1 MVWRWERCRIFS
13 DTCDFA
19 ICRHGANDAAQGGV
33 SDAPQTAVAA
43 HKYSINAMVS
53 RFTVQAFAS
62 GFLSAFGHNPKFA
75 IRDLSGEINFDPEH
89 IEKSTMHLVIRATS
103 LSVTDNIS
111 DKDRREI
118 EGEMRDKV
126 LEIAKYPEIAQPAR
140 SDPPTESTRN
150 GRGYRRDAAG
160 LRRVLVATN
169 GLRHQAR
176 LGCRRR
182 PQGERRSQVHVRHR
196 RAPVKLTSTPL
207 PLKIP
212 HFHRDSR
219 NFCASD

>member
-1 MVWRWERCRIFS
+1 MPFS
-13 DTCDFA
+13 NNKDV
-19 ICRHGANDAAQGGV
+19 AQGGV

-126 LEIAKYPEIAQPAR
+126 LEIAKYPEIVFDVADVTMSKADDGQANVILNGQLSLHGVTHQQKVPATVVVTGEMLR
-140 SDPPTESTRN
+140 AFGEFSLRQTDYGIKPVSAVGGGLKVKDEVKFTF
-150 GRGYRRDAAG
+150 DIAA
-160 LRRVLVATN
+160 R
-169 GLRHQAR
+169 Q
-176 LGCRRR
+176 
-182 PQGERRSQVHVRHR
+182 
-196 RAPVKLTSTPL
+196 
-207 PLKIP
+207 
-212 HFHRDSR
+212 
-219 NFCASD
+219 

>member
-1 MVWRWERCRIFS
+1 MTFS
-13 DTCDFA
+13 NNEDV
-19 ICRHGANDAAQGGV
+19 AQGGV

-126 LEIAKYPEIAQPAR
+126 LEIAKYPEIVFDVADVTMSKADDGQANVILNGQLSLHGVTRQQKVSATIVVTGEMLRAFGEFSLRQTDYGIKPVSAVGGGLKVKDEVKFTFDIAAR
-140 SDPPTESTRN
+140 
-150 GRGYRRDAAG
+150 
-160 LRRVLVATN
+160 
-169 GLRHQAR
+169 Q
-176 LGCRRR
+176 
-182 PQGERRSQVHVRHR
+182 
-196 RAPVKLTSTPL
+196 
-207 PLKIP
+207 
-212 HFHRDSR
+212 
-219 NFCASD
+219 